1 MRVTPLCATGIQ
13 SRPYS
18 VMEGTGDEAVGRRLK
33 KQREAVGMTQE
44 QLATRSGVDQ
54 GSISKYESGAMQPS
68 LSVLKKLSSV
78 LTITSDFLLHG
89 PRASISNELADLT
102 EDFALALKKRS
113 VRLIAQLS
121 PEERKQALEE
131 FAALL
136 EIKAKS
142 RRRADKRQPTKR

>member
-1 MRVTPLCATGIQ
+1 MRVNPLCAERIQ
-13 SRPYS
+13 SRPFAL
-18 VMEGTGDEAVGRRLK
+18 MDGTGDEAVGRRLK
-33 KQREAVGMTQE
+33 KQREALGITQE
-44 QLATRSGVDQ
+44 GLATRSGVDQ

-113 VRLIAQLS
+113 VRIIAQLS
-121 PEERKQALEE
+121 PDERKQALEE

-136 EIKAKS
+136 EIKAK
-142 RRRADKRQPTKR
+142 AKKRQRSPASKR